1 MSVIVIL
8 FSCSIYVTEIRRLL
22 LPSLAEIFA
31 VIVGVVLQH
40 IVLFSY
46 HKENHIY
53 SVVHVAIAFS
63 HLAKLEADRDRSFNF
78 GGEFAVAIFG
88 QFCGLLLCQLL
99 SNHGFFGWICREI
112 CKAFDWNFS
121 PIPLKLIE
129 VLLTLLPYLQ

>member
-1 MSVIVIL
+1 M
-8 FSCSIYVTEIRRLL
+8 RRLL

-31 VIVGVVLQH
+31 VIVGAALQH
-40 IVLFSY
+40 IVLLSY

-53 SVVHVAIAFS
+53 SVIHVAIAFS

-78 GGEFAVAIFG
+78 GGEFVMAIFG

-99 SNHGFFGWICREI
+99 SNHGFFGWICQKM
-112 CKAFDWNFS
+112 CKAVNWNFS

-129 VLLTLLPYLQ
+129 VLLALLSYLL